1 MNAPETALQGK
12 HTGTTH
18 VLYMAFEL
26 AERKW
31 NFAVSDGKHAPS
43 RYTVDAVI
51 PRQ

>member
-12 HTGTTH
+12 HTGSTD

-31 NFAVSDGKHAPS
+31 KLALSDGKRAPS
-43 RYTVDAVI
+43 RYTVDAAI
-51 PRQ
+51 RPQ